1 MYCFGDWRSAT
12 FCFSWFMRSRS
23 RWRIFSRSTAT
34 ERIRFCNGSANTSG
48 IAKVSTVA
56 AAATA
61 ASTIVCVWVLI
72 AFSSRLSMAAAGFR
86 SEIEVDH
93 LLHHQHAARHPEGG
107 GRQHQV
113 AERVGEEQGDVVLA
127 GDIDEQHHAERQRA
141 DDAGGGLR
149 LLRHR
154 ADLGFHLLAVA

>member
-34 ERIRFCNGSANTSG
+34 ERIRFCSGSANTSG
-48 IAKVSTVA
+48 IASVKTVA

-61 ASTIVCVWVLI
+61 ASTIVSVWVLI
-72 AFSSRLSMAAAGFR
+72 AFSSRVSMAAADVP

-93 LLHHQHAARHPEGG
+93 LLHHQHAAGHPEGG
-107 GRQHQV
+107 SRQHQV
-113 AERVGEEQGDVVLA
+113 AERIGEKQGDVVLA
-127 GDIDEQHHAERQRA
+127 GDIDEQHHAERQGA
-141 DDAGGGLR
+141 DDRRGG
-149 LLRHR
+149 
-154 ADLGFHLLAVA
+154 